1 MAGQLT
7 ARNCLFL
14 FVRSHQQL
22 QQHCNVGE
30 TRQSANENG
39 LELPDAGGSPRID
52 KVVEIHPLPLS
63 SLVR

>member
-1 MAGQLT
+1 MASQLT

-14 FVRSHQQL
+14 FVRTHQQL

-30 TRQSANENG
+30 TRRSANESG
-39 LELPDAGGSPRID
+39 LELPGPGESPRIG
-52 KVVEIHPLPLS
+52 KVVEIHPLPVS